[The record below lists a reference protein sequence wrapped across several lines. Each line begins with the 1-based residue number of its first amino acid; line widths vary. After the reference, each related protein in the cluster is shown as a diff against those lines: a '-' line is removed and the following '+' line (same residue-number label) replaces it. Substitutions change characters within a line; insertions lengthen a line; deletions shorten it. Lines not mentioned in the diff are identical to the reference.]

1 MGTEMKQIDAVDLGI
16 MWDRLI
22 AITDEILLSIVRTA
36 FSVGVREAWDLACVV
51 FDETGRSIAQATLS
65 MPAFI
70 GTAPLTMQHML
81 AKFPAETWNEGDVVV
96 TNDPWLG
103 TGHTPDIC
111 IARPAFKDGKL
122 VGFVM
127 TISHL
132 PDIGGVGLSVMNTAI
147 YQEGL
152 MLPVTKLYDAGE
164 PVAYLH
170 DLIAGNVRTP
180 DQVFGDIMADI
191 AGCTVGER
199 LIGEFMDE
207 YEIQDLC
214 ALSDGIISQSETA
227 IRKEIAAIPD
237 GTYSNEIEVETV
249 TDAVTLACQITV
261 RGDSIAID
269 FAGTGPSATYA
280 INVPYCYTRAFAT
293 YTIKLL
299 TTPTIPNNL
308 GALLPVDVS
317 APKGSIL
324 NAQRPSPT
332 GGRHSIGW
340 FIVPLI
346 MGALADAMPDRVQA
360 DSGMASLF
368 ICHTSISGGEAGST
382 QYFLAGGVGAMKGL
396 DGHHTTPSPTNNAVV
411 ASEVWENE
419 TGVRINYRR
428 LLADSG
434 GPGEYRGGLGQIA
447 SLTNTRND
455 TVAIFMF
462 GMRTEFPAKGYLG
475 GKPGT
480 IREFL
485 VDGKPIPPKG
495 RLELKPGET
504 FTIAEA
510 GGGGYGDPLKRD
522 LQRVLDDVRTG
533 AVSIDAALRDY
544 GVTVDLDNG
553 TAVRA

>member
-1 MGTEMKQIDAVDLGI
+1 MKQIDPVDLGI

-51 FDETGRSIAQATLS
+51 FDAEGRSIAQATLS

-81 AKFPAETWNEGDVVV
+81 KKFPAHTWKSGDVVV

-111 IARPAFKDGKL
+111 IARPAFKDDTL

-132 PDIGGVGLSVMNTAI
+132 PDIGGVGLSVMNTEV

-152 MLPVTKLYDAGE
+152 MLPVCKLYDAGE

-180 DQVFGDIMADI
+180 EQVFGDIMADI

-207 YEIQDLC
+207 YGIVDLQ
-214 ALSDGIISQSETA
+214 ALADGIVGQSETA

-237 GTYSNEIEVETV
+237 GIYRNRIEVETV
-249 TDAVTLACQITV
+249 TESVTLACAVTV
-261 RGDSIAID
+261 DGDSVAVD
-269 FAGTGPSATYA
+269 FTGTGPNAPFA
-280 INVPYCYTRAFAT
+280 INVPFCYTRAWAT
-293 YTIKLL
+293 YTIKTL

-308 GALLPVDVS
+308 GALLPVTVS
-317 APKGSIL
+317 APPGCIL

-346 MGALADAMPDRVQA
+346 MGALAEAMPDRVQA

-368 ICHTSISGGEAGST
+368 ICHTSPSGGEAGST
-382 QYFLAGGVGAMKGL
+382 QYFLAGGVGGMKGL
-396 DGHHTTPSPTNNAVV
+396 DGQHTTPSPTNNAVV

-419 TGVRINYRR
+419 TGVRVNYRR
-428 LLADSG
+428 LLPDSG
-434 GPGEYRGGLGQIA
+434 GPGEFRGGLGQVA
-447 SLTNTRND
+447 SLTNTRAD

-462 GMRTEFPAKGYLG
+462 GMRTEFPARGTLG
-475 GKPGT
+475 GKPGST
-480 IREFL
+480 RQFL
-485 VDGKPIPPKG
+485 VDGKPVPPKG

-510 GGGGYGDPLKRD
+510 GGGGYGDPLRRD
-522 LQRVLDDVRTG
+522 PARVLADVRTG
-533 AVSIDAALRDY
+533 AVTPEGALRDY
-544 GVTVDLDNG
+544 GVRVDLDQD
-553 TAVRA
+553 TATRV

>member
-1 MGTEMKQIDAVDLGI
+1 MNQIDPVDLGI

-36 FSVGVREAWDLACVV
+36 FSVGVREAWDLACVI
-51 FDETGRSIAQATLS
+51 FDAEGRSIAQATLS

-81 AKFPAETWNEGDVVV
+81 EKFPAHTWKDGDVVV

-111 IARPAFKDGKL
+111 IARPAFKNGTL

-132 PDIGGVGLSVMNTAI
+132 PDIGGVGLSVMNTEV

-152 MLPVTKLYDAGE
+152 MLPVCKLYAAGE
-164 PVAYLH
+164 PVQYLH

-180 DQVFGDIMADI
+180 EQVFGDIMADI

-207 YEIQDLC
+207 YEIADLQ
-214 ALSDGIISQSETA
+214 ALADGIVVQSEAA
-227 IRKEIAAIPD
+227 IRKEIGAIPD
-237 GTYSNEIEVETV
+237 GTYRNQIEVETV
-249 TDAVTLACQITV
+249 TEQVTLACAVTID
-261 RGDSIAID
+261 GDSVAID
-269 FAGTGPSATYA
+269 FTGTGPSAPFA
-280 INVPYCYTRAFAT
+280 INVPFCYTRAWAT
-293 YTIKLL
+293 YTIKTL

-308 GALLPVDVS
+308 GALLPVSVT
-317 APKGSIL
+317 APLGSIL

-346 MGALADAMPDRVQA
+346 MGALAEAMPDRVQA

-368 ICHTSISGGEAGST
+368 ICHTSPSGGEAGST
-382 QYFLAGGVGAMKGL
+382 QYFLAGGVGGMKGL
-396 DGHHTTPSPTNNAVV
+396 DGQHTTPSPTNNAVV

-419 TGVRINYRR
+419 TGVRVNYRR
-428 LLADSG
+428 LLPDSG
-434 GPGEYRGGLGQIA
+434 GPGEFRGGLGQIA
-447 SLTNTRND
+447 SLTNTRED

-462 GMRTEFPAKGYLG
+462 GMRTEFPARGTLG
-475 GKPGT
+475 GKPGST
-480 IREFL
+480 RQFL
-485 VDGKPIPPKG
+485 VDGKAAPPKG

-510 GGGGYGDPLKRD
+510 GGGGYGDPLRRD
-522 LQRVLDDVRTG
+522 PARVLDDVRTG
-533 AVSIDAALRDY
+533 AVTPEGALRDY
-544 GVTVDLDNG
+544 GVTVDLAKG
-553 TAVRA
+553 TATRV

>member
-1 MGTEMKQIDAVDLGI
+1 MKQIDPVDLGI

-51 FDETGRSIAQATLS
+51 FDAEGRSIAQATLS

-81 AKFPAETWNEGDVVV
+81 EKFPAHTWKDGDVVV

-111 IARPAFKDGKL
+111 IARPAFKNGTL

-132 PDIGGVGLSVMNTAI
+132 PDIGGVGLSVMNTEV

-152 MLPVTKLYDAGE
+152 MLPVCKLYAAGE
-164 PVAYLH
+164 PVQYLH

-180 DQVFGDIMADI
+180 EQVFGDIMADI

-207 YEIQDLC
+207 YEIADLQ
-214 ALSDGIISQSETA
+214 ALADGIVVQSEAA
-227 IRKEIAAIPD
+227 IRKEIGAIPD
-237 GTYSNEIEVETV
+237 GTYRNQIEVETV
-249 TDAVTLACQITV
+249 TEQVTLACAVTID
-261 RGDSIAID
+261 GDSVAID
-269 FAGTGPSATYA
+269 FTGTGPSAPFA
-280 INVPYCYTRAFAT
+280 INVPFCYTRAWAT
-293 YTIKLL
+293 YTIKTL

-308 GALLPVDVS
+308 GALLPVSVT
-317 APKGSIL
+317 APLGSIL

-346 MGALADAMPDRVQA
+346 MGALAEAMPDRVQA

-368 ICHTSISGGEAGST
+368 ICHTSPSGGEAGST
-382 QYFLAGGVGAMKGL
+382 QYFLAGGVGGMKGL
-396 DGHHTTPSPTNNAVV
+396 DGQHTTPSPTNNAVV

-419 TGVRINYRR
+419 TGVRVNYRR
-428 LLADSG
+428 LLPDSG
-434 GPGEYRGGLGQIA
+434 GPGEFRGGLGQIA
-447 SLTNTRND
+447 SLTNTRED

-462 GMRTEFPAKGYLG
+462 GMRTEFPARGTLG
-475 GKPGT
+475 GKPGST
-480 IREFL
+480 RQFL
-485 VDGKPIPPKG
+485 VDGKAVPPKG
-495 RLELKPGET
+495 RLELKSGET

-510 GGGGYGDPLKRD
+510 GGGGYGDPLRRD
-522 LQRVLDDVRTG
+522 PARVLDDVRTG
-533 AVSIDAALRDY
+533 AVTPEGALRDY
-544 GVTVDLDNG
+544 GVTVDLVKG
-553 TAVRA
+553 TATRV

>member
-1 MGTEMKQIDAVDLGI
+1 MKQIDPVDLGI

-51 FDETGRSIAQATLS
+51 FDAEGRSIAQATLS

-81 AKFPAETWNEGDVVV
+81 KKFPAHTWKDGDVVV

-111 IARPAFKDGKL
+111 IARPAFKNGTL

-132 PDIGGVGLSVMNTAI
+132 PDIGGVGLSVMNTEV

-152 MLPVTKLYDAGE
+152 MLPVCKLYAAGE
-164 PVAYLH
+164 PVQYLH

-180 DQVFGDIMADI
+180 EQVFGDIMADI

-207 YEIQDLC
+207 YEIADLQ
-214 ALSDGIISQSETA
+214 ALADGIVAQSEAA
-227 IRKEIAAIPD
+227 IRKEIRAIPD
-237 GTYSNEIEVETV
+237 GTYRNQIEVETV
-249 TDAVTLACQITV
+249 TEQVTLACAVTID
-261 RGDSIAID
+261 GDSVAID
-269 FAGTGPSATYA
+269 FAGTGPSAPFA
-280 INVPYCYTRAFAT
+280 INVPFCYTRAWAT
-293 YTIKLL
+293 YTIKTL

-308 GALLPVDVS
+308 GALLPVAVT
-317 APKGSIL
+317 APQGCIL

-346 MGALADAMPDRVQA
+346 MGALSEAMPDRVQA

-368 ICHTSISGGEAGST
+368 ICHTSPSGGEAGST
-382 QYFLAGGVGAMKGL
+382 QYFLAGGVGGMKGL
-396 DGHHTTPSPTNNAVV
+396 DGQHTTPSPTNNAVV

-419 TGVRINYRR
+419 TGVRVNYRR
-428 LLADSG
+428 LLPDSG
-434 GPGEYRGGLGQIA
+434 GPGEFRGGLGQIA
-447 SLTNTRND
+447 SLTNTRED

-462 GMRTEFPAKGYLG
+462 GMRTEFPARGTLG
-475 GKPGT
+475 GEPGST
-480 IREFL
+480 RQFL
-485 VDGKPIPPKG
+485 VDGKPVPPKG

-510 GGGGYGDPLKRD
+510 GGGGYGDPSRRD
-522 LQRVLDDVRTG
+522 PARVLDDVRTG
-533 AVSIDAALRDY
+533 AVTPEGALRDY
-544 GVTVDLDNG
+544 GVTVDLAKG
-553 TAVRA
+553 TATRV